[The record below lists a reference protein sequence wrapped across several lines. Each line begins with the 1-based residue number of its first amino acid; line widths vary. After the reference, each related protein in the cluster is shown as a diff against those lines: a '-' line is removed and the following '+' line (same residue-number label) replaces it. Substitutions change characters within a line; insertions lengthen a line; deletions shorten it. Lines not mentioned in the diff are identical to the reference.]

1 MLIKILRY
9 SSRYLRLAQI
19 LTSLVILLAFA
30 LPASADDVPRFSLGF
45 SSLRPPPSETK
56 ESSIGA
62 LTAKYGFRLLKDF
75 TPYVGTGIAYSIPS
89 QLVSTDPKSG
99 IKAGMAGQAGFS
111 LLLGGSST
119 LHFDYKY
126 LSITP
131 DAPRGEGGPPTKVIG
146 VGIDVK
152 F

>member
-1 MLIKILRY
+1 MKHAAWCKHRAQMLIGLIV
-9 SSRYLRLAQI
+9 
-19 LTSLVILLAFA
+19 LVAFA
-30 LPASADDVPRFSLGF
+30 QPVRCDDRFPFTLGF

-56 ESSIGA
+56 ESSVGA
-62 LTAKYGFRLLKDF
+62 LTAKYGLRLLKDF

-89 QLVSTDPKSG
+89 QLVPADPKSG